1 MRSGQNR
8 LRQDCGQEYEIAP
21 AACFIPCIAYATC
34 LWRCRNR
41 FLVVRQL
48 RQDKQISLRRLL
60 YGTRD
65 MTNTSLT
72 FDVKTAD
79 RLIWQGQVVMS
90 RSEAPYFD
98 ELFERV
104 AQVVRPQ
111 RVLEIGFGL
120 GISADLIQRRLQPTE
135 HHIVEIDTGIYAD
148 LVRFTGDHRGVV
160 ACLGD
165 WRSAP
170 LAAPFDLVF
179 YDPFNY
185 TEELDDPVR
194 EAGLLRRLVRNG
206 GALCH
211 PHFGDGPPRV
221 LPGFRTVVLK
231 RFKVPEIDMADGTHC
246 GHAAAVLCYP
256 DD

>member
-1 MRSGQNR
+1 MSPQVLVSLV
-8 LRQDCGQEYEIAP
+8 LRHEK
-21 AACFIPCIAYATC
+21 
-34 LWRCRNR
+34 W
-41 FLVVRQL
+41 
-48 RQDKQISLRRLL
+48 ISLQRQNF
-60 YGTRD
+60 GTRA
-65 MTNTSLT
+65 MTSTSLT

-90 RSEAPYFD
+90 RSEAPYFG

-104 AQVVRPQ
+104 AQVVRPA

-120 GISADLIQRRLQPTE
+120 GISADLIQRRLQPAE

-148 LVRFTGDHRGVV
+148 LVRFAGAHRGVL
-160 ACLGD
+160 ARLGD

-179 YDPFNY
+179 YDPFDY
-185 TEELDDPVR
+185 TEKPDDEAVR
-194 EAGLLRRLVRNG
+194 EADLLRSLVGNEG
-206 GALCH
+206 VLCH

-221 LPGFRTVVLK
+221 LPGFRTVVLE
-231 RFKVPEIDMADGTHC
+231 RFTVPKVDMADGTHC

-256 DD
+256 ED

>member
-1 MRSGQNR
+1 
-8 LRQDCGQEYEIAP
+8 
-21 AACFIPCIAYATC
+21 
-34 LWRCRNR
+34 
-41 FLVVRQL
+41 
-48 RQDKQISLRRLL
+48 
-60 YGTRD
+60 

-79 RLIWQGQVVMS
+79 RLVWQGKVVMS
-90 RSEAPYFD
+90 RSEAPYFG

-104 AQVVRPQ
+104 AQVVRPA

-120 GISADLIQRRLQPTE
+120 GISAELIQRRLQPAE

-148 LVRFTGDHRGVV
+148 LVRFADDHRGVL

-179 YDPFNY
+179 YDPFDY
-185 TEELDDPVR
+185 TEEADDAVR
-194 EAGLLRRLVRNG
+194 KAGLLRSLVGRQG
-206 GALCH
+206 KLCH

-221 LPGFRTVVLK
+221 LPGFRTVVLQ
-231 RFKVPEIDMADGTHC
+231 RFTVPSIDMSDGTRC
-246 GHAAAVLCYP
+246 EQAAAVLCYP
-256 DD
+256 ED

>member
-1 MRSGQNR
+1 MFHPSNR
-8 LRQDCGQEYEIAP
+8 PRNVPEVVSPQVPGCSALRQ
-21 AACFIPCIAYATC
+21 
-34 LWRCRNR
+34 N
-41 FLVVRQL
+41 
-48 RQDKQISLRRLL
+48 KQISLRRFNC
-60 YGTRD
+60 GARD
-65 MTNTSLT
+65 MTTTSLT

-90 RSEAPYFD
+90 RSEAPYFG

-104 AQVVRPQ
+104 AQVVRPA

-120 GISADLIQRRLQPTE
+120 GISADLIQRRLQPAE

-148 LVRFTGDHRGVV
+148 LVRFAGDHRGVQ
-160 ACLGD
+160 AYLGD
-165 WRSAP
+165 WRSAS

-185 TEELDDPVR
+185 TENPDDAVR
-194 EAGLLRRLVRNG
+194 EAGLLRRLVGNE

-221 LPGFRTVVLK
+221 LPGFRTVVLE
-231 RFKVPEIDMADGTHC
+231 RFKVPNIDMADGTRC
-246 GHAAAVLCYP
+246 GHAATVICYP
-256 DD
+256 ED